1 MHFGT
6 SSELSKRGM
15 ETYFEFQALN
25 INSIRRFQ
33 NQEDD
38 LLANVSSK
46 LVPP

>member
-1 MHFGT
+1 
-6 SSELSKRGM
+6 M
-15 ETYFEFQALN
+15 ETYFEFEALN

-38 LLANVSSK
+38 LLANVFSK